1 MALTRL
7 RIVGATAVCAL
18 MLAGTVSAGNV
29 APKAPQYGV
38 SQSAARGYVR
48 VADLFGESDEEKAAR
63 QQHKDGQDAQ
73 IRTLHDKVRDLEETV
88 SRLTGQNEEL
98 SHRISELSEKIDRQQ
113 KDFEYR
119 LCALAAQQ
127 LGSASGR
134 AIPTPCHALVPV
146 RPPACLKY

>member
-29 APKAPQYGV
+29 APKAPQYVV

-63 QQHKDGQDAQ
+63 QQHEDGQDAQ
-73 IRTLHDKVRDLEETV
+73 IRTLNDKVRDLEETV
-88 SRLTGQNEEL
+88 RRPASNIFGTGVR
-98 SHRISELSEKIDRQQ
+98 S
-113 KDFEYR
+113 
-119 LCALAAQQ
+119 AARRR
-127 LGSASGR
+127 GPARAAARRARHAAGGR
-134 AIPTPCHALVPV
+134 AGARGLRRC
-146 RPPACLKY
+146 RPRAVHRCDEPARQGPL